1 MKNQFIS
8 VNYDSYENIINLT
21 GRGEDNKRRTYKIK
35 GFEPYLYC
43 PALETITDE
52 RIEGIEHGYQ
62 DIYGNE
68 LQKLFVDK
76 PATVKS
82 LRYNISKHYEADVPY
97 HRRFLIDKKIIS
109 GFEIPD
115 NIDTNDVYHTD
126 VVSSDFSCSPL
137 ACYFDLEIE
146 SHNRIPNPESPNEK
160 IIAITWYDTQTKHYI
175 TVVLDDV
182 VGTKKLTE
190 NWTLFVVAKEE
201 ELLKKFADYLDWLKP
216 DCFENWNLFFDTDY
230 LRARAQV
237 LKIPIDIDTSAHFD
251 LLMGYKRVFAKASN
265 HLKDVVIEEKI
276 ADKVVASKFHISLY
290 NDMKGKFLEL
300 GEKADFVQYSKDDVY
315 YIEQLE
321 QKHHLRDYYW
331 DFRNYV
337 GTESIHTVM
346 THGVKVDVML
356 LRLANGRFALDSK
369 QVVEGE
375 TFRGATVFEPTA
387 GIKKDIAVFDMSR
400 YYPSIILSAKLSP
413 ERDDGKGILCEL
425 INVFLKER
433 QRYDELL
440 AELKPG
446 TPEYESAK
454 QKWQVVKNLL
464 NSVWGY
470 VGWTGARIYNRD
482 IAATITR
489 IAREGLEHIGKEI
502 EKSGYKVIYGDTDSI
517 FIQIPRDK
525 CEETEE
531 HINESMIKFATDQNY
546 EPLLKVNFEKFASRV
561 IFVESNSGEGAKKKY
576 CANWTYMK
584 GKEIDEVEIKG
595 FDAIR
600 RDNSVIT
607 KSLQRDVLE
616 NVARGN
622 VDVVESM
629 ITEVITKMRENKYP
643 YRDIAL
649 AKTLNRGLN
658 DYKGNPDFI
667 RAVKYSNQFNNAN
680 IQGGDM
686 IKLLHVK
693 KIPGLPP
700 TNIFAFTDEDEIP
713 NGTIIDIEKMIDKT
727 IKGKLENIIKVI
739 GLTWEDV
746 AGGSLFRSWG

>member
-1 MKNQFIS
+1 MHNQFVSIRY
-8 VNYDSYENIINLT
+8 NGQDILLT
-21 GRGEDNKRRTYKIK
+21 GRGTDDKRRTYVVR
-35 GFEPYLYC
+35 GFEPYFYC
-43 PALETITDE
+43 AESDDLGTSFPATEVE
-52 RIEGIEHGYQ
+52 YGHKN
-62 DIYGNE
+62 IYGHDLKKISAKNPKTIKYIRE
-68 LQKLFVDK
+68 VI
-76 PATVKS
+76 PKS
-82 LRYNISKHYEADVPY
+82 YEADVPFT
-97 HRRFLIDKKIIS
+97 RRFLIDKKITS
-109 GFEIPD
+109 GFEAPD
-115 NIDTNDVYHTD
+115 SESGRRVFHEDIKT
-126 VVSSDFSCSPL
+126 SDFSCSPL

-146 SHNRIPNPESPNEK
+146 SYNRIPNPESPNEK

-182 VGTKKLTE
+182 VGKKKLAE

-201 ELLKKFADYLDWLKP
+201 ELVKKFADYLDWLKP

-290 NDMKGKFLEL
+290 NDMKGKFLKL

-433 QRYDELL
+433 ERYD
-440 AELKPG
+440 
-446 TPEYESAK
+446 
-454 QKWQVVKNLL
+454 
-464 NSVWGY
+464 
-470 VGWTGARIYNRD
+470 
-482 IAATITR
+482 
-489 IAREGLEHIGKEI
+489 
-502 EKSGYKVIYGDTDSI
+502 
-517 FIQIPRDK
+517 
-525 CEETEE
+525 
-531 HINESMIKFATDQNY
+531 
-546 EPLLKVNFEKFASRV
+546 
-561 IFVESNSGEGAKKKY
+561 
-576 CANWTYMK
+576 
-584 GKEIDEVEIKG
+584 
-595 FDAIR
+595 
-600 RDNSVIT
+600 
-607 KSLQRDVLE
+607 
-616 NVARGN
+616 
-622 VDVVESM
+622 
-629 ITEVITKMRENKYP
+629 
-643 YRDIAL
+643 
-649 AKTLNRGLN
+649 
-658 DYKGNPDFI
+658 
-667 RAVKYSNQFNNAN
+667 
-680 IQGGDM
+680 
-686 IKLLHVK
+686 
-693 KIPGLPP
+693 
-700 TNIFAFTDEDEIP
+700 
-713 NGTIIDIEKMIDKT
+713 
-727 IKGKLENIIKVI
+727 
-739 GLTWEDV
+739 
-746 AGGSLFRSWG
+746 